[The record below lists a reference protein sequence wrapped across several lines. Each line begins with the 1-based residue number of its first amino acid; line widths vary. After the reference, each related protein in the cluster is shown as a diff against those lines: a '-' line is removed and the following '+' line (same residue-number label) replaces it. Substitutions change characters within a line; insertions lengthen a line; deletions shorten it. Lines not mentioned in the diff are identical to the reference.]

1 MASLALPTLRL
12 RFPWSMGP
20 IMAPKTLCLLR
31 PAATERSEVRRSA
44 LLELV
49 AAVQIMRQFRH
60 IQTRPSAFALGPMI
74 LFLALAPSGSVA
86 QTNKSEAK
94 AQTQPALTAAS
105 IEGCYELKL
114 GRWWPWG
121 FGEENAYV
129 TPPRRVRLLPERG
142 TEGFEKYDFLIRAL
156 PRQKG
161 EAPGRGG
168 PSYWEVVSNNRI
180 DLIWTDGFTGVK
192 LELQK
197 YGDELRG
204 RAHPHFDA
212 PHLIPRTASVTARR
226 IACPA
231 Q

>member
-1 MASLALPTLRL
+1 
-12 RFPWSMGP
+12 
-20 IMAPKTLCLLR
+20 
-31 PAATERSEVRRSA
+31 
-44 LLELV
+44 
-49 AAVQIMRQFRH
+49 MRQFRH
-60 IQTRPSAFALGPMI
+60 IQTRLSRFALGPMI
-74 LFLALAPSGSVA
+74 LFLALASSGSVA
-86 QTNKSEAK
+86 QPDKSGDQ
-94 AQTQPALTAAS
+94 AQTEPALTAAS
-105 IEGCYELKL
+105 FEGCYELKL

-142 TEGFEKYDFLIRAL
+142 TEGFEKYGFIIRGP

-168 PSYWEVVSNNRI
+168 PSYWELVSHDRI
-180 DLIWTDGFTGVK
+180 NLIWTDGFTGLT

-197 YGDELRG
+197 YGDNLRG
-204 RAHPHFDA
+204 RARPHFDA
-212 PHLIPRTASVTARR
+212 PHFIPRTASVTGRR